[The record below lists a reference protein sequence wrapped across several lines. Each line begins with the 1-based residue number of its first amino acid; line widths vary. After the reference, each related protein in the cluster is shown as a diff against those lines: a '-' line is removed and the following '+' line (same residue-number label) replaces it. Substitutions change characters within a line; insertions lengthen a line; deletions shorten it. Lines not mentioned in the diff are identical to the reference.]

1 RKEKKKKFK
10 NDPFKTANWEY
21 DGATD
26 SFICPNNRRLNYIYE
41 SNRTDKYGFKRTFKV
56 YESECCSDC
65 PVRSLCTKAAE
76 GKNRKLF
83 YNEKW
88 ECQKEYVRE
97 KLSNEETGEIY
108 GKRKIDVEPVFG
120 FLKANL
126 GFTRISVRGK
136 PKVHNEIGFAL
147 MAVNLRKYSAIN
159 NENETFSHKNIR
171 KNGCVYL
178 LMINTTVFVYL
189 RLVMSQPLRVYL
201 NHYINSDIILSKY
214 DLSNVRFCLLR
225 GCSSYPFTKL

>member
-1 RKEKKKKFK
+1 MIHLKLQTGNTMEQ
-10 NDPFKTANWEY
+10 

-56 YESECCSDC
+56 YKSESCSDC

-88 ECQKEYVRE
+88 EYQKEYVRE

-108 GKRKIDVEPVFG
+108 VKRKIYVDPVFG

-126 GFTRISVRGK
+126 GFTRMSVRGK
-136 PKVHNEIGFAL
+136 SKVHNEMGFAL
-147 MAVNLRKYSAIN
+147 MAVNLRKYTAIN
-159 NENETFSHKNIR
+159 NENGTFSHKNKR

-178 LMINTTVFVYL
+178 LLINITVFVYFG
-189 RLVMSQPLRVYL
+189 LVMSQSLFIFYLSLILVGRSCNSLFNCSIMTSIPSFRDMPLG
-201 NHYINSDIILSKY
+201 K
-214 DLSNVRFCLLR
+214 
-225 GCSSYPFTKL
+225 

>member
-1 RKEKKKKFK
+1 MIHLKLQTGNTMEQ
-10 NDPFKTANWEY
+10 

-56 YESECCSDC
+56 YKSESCSDC

-76 GKNRKLF
+76 GKNRKLC

-88 ECQKEYVRE
+88 ENQKEYVRE
-97 KLSNEETGEIY
+97 KHSNEETGELY

-126 GFTRISVRGK
+126 GFTRMSVRGK

-147 MAVNLRKYSAIN
+147 MAVNRSEEHTSELQSRG
-159 NENETFSHKNIR
+159 H
-171 KNGCVYL
+171 
-178 LMINTTVFVYL
+178 
-189 RLVMSQPLRVYL
+189 LV
-201 NHYINSDIILSKY
+201 
-214 DLSNVRFCLLR
+214 C
-225 GCSSYPFTKL
+225 